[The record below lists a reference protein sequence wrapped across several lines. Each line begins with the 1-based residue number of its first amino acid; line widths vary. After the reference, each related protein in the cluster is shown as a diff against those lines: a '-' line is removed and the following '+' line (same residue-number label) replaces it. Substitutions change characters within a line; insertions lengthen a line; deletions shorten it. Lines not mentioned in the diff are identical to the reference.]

1 MTTLGPGGW
10 RVIPEPCAMRVA
22 AWRVVI
28 VIVRGPFPAGSSFWG
43 SLGWDILL
51 YMQSM
56 SGI

>member
-1 MTTLGPGGW
+1 
-10 RVIPEPCAMRVA
+10 MRVA

-28 VIVRGPFPAGSSFWG
+28 VTVRGLAPVGPSFWG